1 MLLGGTMTGELKAMM
16 MRTGAADLEHI
27 DPAVIHPIDW

>member
-1 MLLGGTMTGELKAMM
+1 MLLGGTVAGELKAMII
-16 MRTGAADLEHI
+16 RTGAANLKHI

>member
-16 MRTGAADLEHI
+16 LRTGAADLEHI

>member
-16 MRTGAADLEHI
+16 MRTGAADLQHI
-27 DPAVIHPIDW
+27 DPAVIHLIDW